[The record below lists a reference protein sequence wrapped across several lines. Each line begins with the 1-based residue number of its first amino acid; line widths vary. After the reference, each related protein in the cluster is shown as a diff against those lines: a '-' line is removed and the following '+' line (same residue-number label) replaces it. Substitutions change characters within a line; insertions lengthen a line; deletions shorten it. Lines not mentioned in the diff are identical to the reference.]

1 MIELL
6 KNIAIFLKENNIP
19 YMLTGSLAFNIYT
32 TPRSTR
38 DIDIVVI
45 FSPKHVPLIKETYGE
60 QFYFHEETI
69 RTEIL
74 GKGTGM
80 FNLIDNRT
88 GYKID
93 FILLK
98 DSPYE
103 LEKFKRRKTI
113 LFEGFD
119 FQVICAEDLLV
130 SKLQWIQQIQ
140 SPIQMKDIQ
149 TLWQLPGLDKKYVLN
164 WIKILTLKTFD
175 LLP

>member
-1 MIELL
+1 
-6 KNIAIFLKENNIP
+6 
-19 YMLTGSLAFNIYT
+19 
-32 TPRSTR
+32 
-38 DIDIVVI
+38 
-45 FSPKHVPLIKETYGE
+45 
-60 QFYFHEETI
+60 
-69 RTEIL
+69 
-74 GKGTGM
+74 M
-80 FNLIDNRT
+80 FNLIDNQT

-103 LEKFKRRKTI
+103 LEKFKRIKTI

-119 FQVICAEDLLV
+119 FQVICVEDLLV